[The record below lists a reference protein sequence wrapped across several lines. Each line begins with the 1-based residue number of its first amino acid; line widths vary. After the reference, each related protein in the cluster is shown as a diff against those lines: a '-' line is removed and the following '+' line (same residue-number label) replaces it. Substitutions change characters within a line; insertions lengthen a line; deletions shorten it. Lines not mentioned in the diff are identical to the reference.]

1 MKGGERYMP
10 ETYFIT
16 AGGLFKQ
23 DYQNAFKYF
32 SKWLWVHLRRILLYM
47 IIFAGCFA
55 ITGYIF
61 VNCIEINFSD
71 QGIYQ
76 IKLNDCISL
85 GSIFATFG
93 SAIISFLSLTS
104 THQLSGFQEKI
115 SVLNERFAKTEFS
128 NWKRWDF
135 LPRFSREHLI
145 NGKYQYFVLK
155 NPELRFYMGNQ
166 TIEIPIPSV
175 KQDFKDLPVLR
186 SWFKMHRKR
195 KFYLSY
201 IQTQSHMAD
210 FFIWDCL
217 MTLYQN
223 IIIYKLSQLG
233 IWIGTSYI
241 INSFIYAFFY
251 ISMYPYIN
259 ILF

>member
-1 MKGGERYMP
+1 MS

-16 AGGLFKQ
+16 KGGLFKH
-23 DYQNAFKYF
+23 DNQNAFKYF
-32 SKWLWVHLRRILLYM
+32 SKQLWIHIKRILLYM
-47 IIFAGCFA
+47 IIFAVCFW

-61 VNCIEINFSD
+61 FNCITVNFSD
-71 QGIYQ
+71 QKIYQ
-76 IKLNDCISL
+76 IALVDCISL

-115 SVLNERFAKTEFS
+115 SILNEKFTSPEIP

-135 LPRFSREHLI
+135 LPRFSRERLI
-145 NGKYQYFVLK
+145 SGKYQYFILK
-155 NPELRFYMGNQ
+155 NAELKFCLKNQ
-166 TIEIPIPSV
+166 TIAIPIPSV
-175 KQDFKDLPVLR
+175 EQDFKDLPVLHF
-186 SWFKMHRKR
+186 WFKMHKKR
-195 KFYLSY
+195 KLYLSY
-201 IQTQSHMAD
+201 VQTQSNMAD

-217 MTLYQN
+217 MALYQN

-241 INSFIYAFFY
+241 INSFIFAFFY
-251 ISMYPYIN
+251 SEMYQYIN